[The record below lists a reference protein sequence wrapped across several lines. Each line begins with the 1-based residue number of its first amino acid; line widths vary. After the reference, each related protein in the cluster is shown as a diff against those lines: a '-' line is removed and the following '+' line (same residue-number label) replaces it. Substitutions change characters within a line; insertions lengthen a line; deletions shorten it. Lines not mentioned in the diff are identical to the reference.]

1 VKKIVLVFLA
11 LAFLVAIRPVFAL
24 VGDVNGDGK
33 VNIQDV
39 AIVAKHFGTT
49 PSSPNWDPV
58 CDLDS
63 SGKVNIADVAIVAQA
78 FGQHI

>member
-1 VKKIVLVFLA
+1 VFVA

-49 PSSPNWDPV
+49 PSSPNWNPA
-58 CDLDS
+58 CDLDNN
-63 SGKVNIADVAIVAQA
+63 GKVNIADVAIVAQA